1 MELKAIK
8 SKIITPGD
16 GILEVI
22 FKNLKD
28 EPLKNGDIFVITSK
42 IIAVSQGRIAK
53 IDNNKDFEN
62 LVKKEAEKIYG
73 GKIAALTLKNG
84 IFIPWAGIDRSN
96 IKKGYAVLWPEEP
109 YKEALKLW
117 KALRKK
123 YNLKKLGVIIC
134 DSICLPLRKG
144 VSAIAL
150 GYAGFKGV
158 EDVRREK
165 DLYGNK
171 LKVTQKA
178 AADMLSAAANLEM
191 GEGNESKPFVIIRNA
206 PVKFTNAVPKKDS
219 LVISRKDCLYAPLH
233 GKK

>member
-8 SKIITPGD
+8 TKIITPED
-16 GILEVI
+16 DILDVI
-22 FKNLKD
+22 CRSLKD
-28 EPLKNGDIFVITSK
+28 SPLKDGEILVITSK
-42 IIAVSQGRIAK
+42 VIAVTQGRIVK
-53 IDNNKDFEN
+53 IDSKKDFESI
-62 LVKKEAEKIYG
+62 VKKEAEKVYG
-73 GKIAALTLKNG
+73 GKIATLTLKNG

-96 IKKGYAVLWPEEP
+96 IKKGYIVLWPEEP
-109 YKEALKLW
+109 FKEALKLW
-117 KALRKK
+117 KALKK
-123 YNLKKLGVIIC
+123 KFGLKKLGVIIC

-165 DLYGNK
+165 DLYGNS

-178 AADMLSAAANLEM
+178 SADMLSAAANLEM
-191 GEGNESKPFVIIRNA
+191 GEGNESKPFAIIRNA
-206 PVKFTNAVPKKDS
+206 PVKFTDAVPKKDA
-219 LVISRKDCLYAPLH
+219 LTISRKDCLYAPLH